1 MNIYVGN
8 LPYSTTDEELAELF
22 SEYGTVSSANIIID
36 RRNHR
41 SRGYGFVEFADDA
54 QGAAAVAALNGT
66 QYGGRTLKVDEAR
79 QKDAQRSPRRASSSR
94 RTPASN
100 GASRRGNT
108 SEKRGLLGF
117 IKGLF
122 S

>member
-22 SEYGTVSSANIIID
+22 SEYGTVASANIIID

-41 SRGYGFVEFADDA
+41 SRGYGFVEFNDNSE
-54 QGAAAVAALNGT
+54 GAAAVAALNAS

-79 QKDAQRSPRRASSSR
+79 KKDEQRPPRRASNSR
-94 RTPASN
+94 RNQATN
-100 GASRRGNT
+100 GASRRNSQ